1 MMRRKIAGLLAV
13 LLAVLFLL
21 SACGQEETGIGEAV
35 STMRVTEAL
44 DTATPEPERPAPEKP
59 DEPER
64 MLTPEPTNTPGL
76 PDPTETPETPII
88 DPQEMVDYLYKNGR
102 LPDNFITKNEAKALG
117 WDSSANYLSD
127 VAPGKSIGGD
137 RFGNYEGR
145 LPKVKGRTYYEA
157 DCWYT
162 GGKRNAFRL
171 IWSGDGHYWYTE
183 DHYNTFTELFPSQ
196 P

>member
-1 MMRRKIAGLLAV
+1 MMRRKIAALLAV

-117 WDSSANYLSD
+117 WDSSVNYLSD

-171 IWSGDGHYWYTE
+171 IWSSDGHFWYTE